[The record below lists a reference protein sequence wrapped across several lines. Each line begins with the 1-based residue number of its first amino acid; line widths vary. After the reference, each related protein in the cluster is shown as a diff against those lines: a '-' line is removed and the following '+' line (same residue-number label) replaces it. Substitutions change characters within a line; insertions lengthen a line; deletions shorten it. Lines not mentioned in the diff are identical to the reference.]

1 MRPKTKT
8 MEDDEPAVDEDPRFA
23 FIEQQLHWYGTV
35 TRADL
40 CDAFSIED
48 ATAKDWLEK
57 YRKAR
62 PGRLVSVSGKGYRA
76 AEDFTLPPERIDAA
90 AFLSRFAADA
100 GIVAPIVERAER
112 DHLKSKKLTRRAVP
126 VLGPPE
132 PETRS
137 VQAEVLRA
145 VLHAILRGQE
155 LQVVYRSPGRAL
167 PREIWIA
174 PHALSTDSFRWAVRA
189 KDCER
194 GRYIDY
200 VLHRIERVV
209 AKRDGQGN
217 ASSGDAAWR
226 ETVTVKLKPRD
237 GLEPQA
243 RQAIEAQY
251 GMKAGICSVQV
262 PRAMLLYF
270 LKRHQ
275 LEEDS
280 AQKAPHQHPLQIAN
294 RDEVTAALDPSVRV
308 PPRQM
313 ANVAPDEAQ
322 SKQKMS
328 FLRS

>member
-1 MRPKTKT
+1 MRPGTT
-8 MEDDEPAVDEDPRFA
+8 RAENDEPAAEEDPRFA
-23 FIEQQLHWYGTV
+23 FIEQQLYWYGTV

-40 CDAFSIED
+40 CDAFAIED
-48 ATAKDWLEK
+48 ATAKDWLER
-57 YRKAR
+57 YRKDR
-62 PGRLVSVSGKGYRA
+62 PGRLVSVPGKGYRA
-76 AEDFTLPPERIDAA
+76 AEDFGPSSAKCDVA

-100 GIVAPIVERAER
+100 GLVAPVVERAEK

-137 VQAEVLRA
+137 VQPEVLRA
-145 VLHAILRGQE
+145 VLQAILRRRE
-155 LQVVYRSPGRAL
+155 LQIVYRSPGRAL

-189 KDCER
+189 KDCEK

-200 VLHRIERVV
+200 VLHRIERVTASRPGAADV
-209 AKRDGQGN
+209 
-217 ASSGDAAWR
+217 SSGDAAWH

-251 GMKAGICSVQV
+251 KMTNGFRDVKV

-280 AQKAPHQHPLQIAN
+280 TQKAPHQHPLQIAN

-308 PPRQM
+308 P
-313 ANVAPDEAQ
+313 AVGD
-322 SKQKMS
+322 
-328 FLRS
+328 